1 MTNVQTKLTYA
12 DYLKTPDDEHCEL
25 LHGELVM
32 FTTPPIYH
40 QEVLGSLLAKLA
52 AFEREY
58 HPGQFYPVLTDVVLS
73 DRDVV
78 KPDILFVS
86 NERSHILTRENVRGA
101 PDLVVEIISP
111 ATAERD
117 RTVKLDLYARHGVKE
132 YWIVDP
138 DVKTVTVL
146 LRGESRFEVSGVYGE
161 GQSIHSPTL
170 SGLRVDLEA
179 VF

>member
-1 MTNVQTKLTYA
+1 MTDVQTNLTYA
-12 DYLKTPDDEHCEL
+12 DYMETPDDEHCEL

-101 PDLVVEIISP
+101 PDLVVEILSP
-111 ATAERD
+111 RHS
-117 RTVKLDLYARHGVKE
+117 RAR
-132 YWIVDP
+132 P
-138 DVKTVTVL
+138 DVQARPVRAARRERVL
-146 LRGESRFEVSGVYGE
+146 DRGPGRRDDHGSVAGGGR
-161 GQSIHSPTL
+161 L
-170 SGLRVDLEA
+170 
-179 VF
+179 